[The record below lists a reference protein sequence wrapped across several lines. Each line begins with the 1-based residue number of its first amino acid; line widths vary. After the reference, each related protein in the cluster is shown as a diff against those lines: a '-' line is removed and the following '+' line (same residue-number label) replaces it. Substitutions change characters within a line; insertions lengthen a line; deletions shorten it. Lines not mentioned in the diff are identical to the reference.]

1 MTQHDDSFRFH
12 DMLEHAREALKMIA
26 GKEPSDL
33 ARDRMLELALVRLV
47 EIIGEAASRVS
58 EKGQAKH
65 SAIPWRQIIGMRNRL
80 IHGYE
85 EVDLDVLW
93 DTIEVDLPPLIK
105 EPERILE

>member
-58 EKGQAKH
+58 EKGQANALGH
-65 SAIPWRQIIGMRNRL
+65 SMATDYRDAQPTYPWL
-80 IHGYE
+80 
-85 EVDLDVLW
+85 
-93 DTIEVDLPPLIK
+93 
-105 EPERILE
+105 